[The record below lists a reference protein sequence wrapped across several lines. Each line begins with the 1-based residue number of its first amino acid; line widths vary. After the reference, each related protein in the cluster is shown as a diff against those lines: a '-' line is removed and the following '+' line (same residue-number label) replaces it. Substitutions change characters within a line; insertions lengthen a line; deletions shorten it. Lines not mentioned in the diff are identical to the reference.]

1 MVEDNLDSTITA
13 IQQELQRD
21 PKWNQAINELSRYN
35 LTSLSHNS
43 QKVLEF
49 FAYHY
54 DSETNFQTQVSL
66 EMWDRLVFSIEDV
79 LTIFDKTGISKFITK
94 YRERILEREFTEPTD
109 FKNFEE
115 RLLSNLEIPNTAW
128 REFWTIAEKSKK
140 SVNEILYRDKQPGIS
155 KIWNGKYQTTLG
167 PGKVKP
173 LSPFKWGR
181 AVAVGISST
190 LLLANGSLMLT
201 SGGLGIV
208 SVIPPI
214 IVISY
219 FSGQNSHT

>member
-1 MVEDNLDSTITA
+1 MSKDNLDSIVTT

-21 PKWNQAINELSRYN
+21 PKWNQAINKLSRYN
-35 LTSLSHNS
+35 LTNLNYNS

-54 DSETNFQTQVSL
+54 DSETNFQTQISL
-66 EMWDRLVFSIEDV
+66 ELWDRLVFSIEDI
-79 LTIFDKTGISKFITK
+79 LTIFDKTGISEFITK
-94 YRERILEREFTEPTD
+94 YRERILERKFTEPTD

-128 REFWTIAEKSKK
+128 REFWIIAERSKK
-140 SVNEILYRDKQPGIS
+140 SVNEILYREKQPGIS
-155 KIWNGKYQTTLG
+155 KIWNRKYQTVLG

-181 AVAVGISST
+181 AVATGISST
-190 LLLANGSLMLT
+190 LLLVNGSLMLT

-208 SVIPPI
+208 SVIAPI